1 MKNESLNSHVIRK
14 DDTTI
19 SYLIGGT
26 GPCLIFLHGYMETKE
41 VWLNFADSYLSKYQ
55 VVIPDLPGHG
65 QTSLHHDINSM
76 ENMADAVIT
85 ILIRNSIKKAILIG
99 HSMGGY
105 VALALLDKNKS
116 YICGVGL
123 LNSLSIA
130 DSKKKIGER
139 LKEIEI
145 IQKGKKNLLIK
156 FGIPNSY
163 QQNRKDLFKAEI
175 NNQIQFALAIP
186 SINLIATIKGL
197 NVRAD
202 RSLLL
207 SKSNIP
213 YIILQGQNDKVL
225 PTHVLEMENQIH
237 SNNFLWV
244 DNCAHI
250 CFIEQKSKIHKI
262 VLEFLHAISNLN
274 N

>member
-1 MKNESLNSHVIRK
+1 MKKESLYIREIRN

-19 SYLIGGT
+19 SYLIGGK

-41 VWLNFADSYLSKYQ
+41 VWLNFADSFLLNYQ

-65 QTSLHHDINSM
+65 ETSLNNDINSM

-85 ILIRNSIKKAILIG
+85 ILIRNNIEKAIFIG

-105 VALALLDKNKS
+105 VALAFLDKYKS
-116 YICGVGL
+116 YINGVGL
-123 LNSLSIA
+123 LNSLSVA
-130 DSKKKIGER
+130 DSRKKIGER

-145 IQKGKKNLLIK
+145 IQKGKKDLLIK

-163 QQNRKDLFKAEI
+163 QQNSKDIFKAEI
-175 NNQIQFALAIP
+175 SNQIQFALAIP
-186 SINLIATIKGL
+186 SINLIATINGL
-197 NVRAD
+197 NVRPD

-207 SKSNIP
+207 LKSNIP
-213 YIILQGQNDKVL
+213 YIMLQGKNDKVL

-237 SNNFLWV
+237 SDNFLWI

-250 CFIEQKSKIHKI
+250 CFVEQKSKTHKI
-262 VLEFLHAISNLN
+262 VLKFLQVISNLDN
-274 N
+274 